1 MRFKRRIWLLPIMTA
16 VIVGAGIL
24 INSRI
29 TAQTSAALAKVEK
42 TQYPLV
48 EHMRTV
54 QAELT
59 RVQELLQR
67 AVAEGDQ
74 GALQTAGDAANRLTG
89 ALDEISKLDNVTAQI
104 PELRTAFD
112 QYFTAA
118 TRATRILLTL
128 ETGDSGGAIADMQS
142 KSQTLQALVTSTNE
156 NAVTEFRSLLDAG
169 ASNVERSLNVS
180 MLSGLLMM
188 LTLGIGSFVL
198 IKQVFKQLG
207 GEPEGAADIVTR
219 IAGGDFTTRIHLQ
232 HGDRSSLLFGIEQ
245 LRVRLGT
252 LIRDVTHSSSAV
264 DRASVEI
271 DSSVESLNARTQQ
284 QAASLEEAAA
294 SMEQLNST
302 VRRNADN
309 AMTANQQATRAREQ
323 AQIGGEVVNRAI
335 TAMTQINAASKQ
347 IADII
352 GVIDEIAFQTNLLAL
367 NAAVEAARA
376 GEQGRGFAVVAS
388 EVRNLAQ
395 RSASAAREI
404 KTLIQNSTARVQD
417 GTTLVDESGRH
428 LNDIVSSVKK
438 VAEIISEMSAASTEQ
453 AKGLEQVTATIHQLD
468 QVTQGNSAM
477 ADETASVA
485 ASMTQQ
491 AKQLLEFV
499 SVFKIEGGTHV
510 HDGHAPQFVTA
521 HQHVDHT
528 EVEPQSR
535 AA

>member
-1 MRFKRRIWLLPIMTA
+1 MRFKHRIWLLPIMTA
-16 VIVGAGIL
+16 VIVGTAIL

-29 TAQTSAALAKVEK
+29 TAQTSAALVRVEK

-48 EHMRTV
+48 ENMRIV
-54 QAELT
+54 QAEFT

-67 AVAEGDQ
+67 AVGEGDKS
-74 GALQTAGDAANRLTG
+74 ALQTAEEASNKVKS
-89 ALDEISKLDNVTAQI
+89 ALDEMSKLEGVAAPI
-104 PELRTAFD
+104 PALRTAFD
-112 QYFTAA
+112 EYYGAA
-118 TRATRILLTL
+118 TRATRVLLSL
-128 ETGDSGGAIADMQS
+128 ETGDSGSAIANMQS
-142 KSQTLQALVTSTNE
+142 KSQALQSLLTTTNDSSV
-156 NAVTEFRSLLDAG
+156 AEFRSLLDAG
-169 ASNVERSLNVS
+169 ASNVKRSLNVS
-180 MLSGLLMM
+180 MISGLLML
-188 LTLGIGSFVL
+188 LTLGAGSFVL
-198 IKQVFKQLG
+198 IKQVFRQLG
-207 GEPEGAADIVTR
+207 GDPEGAAEIVTR
-219 IAGGDFTTRIHLQ
+219 IASGDFTTRIHLQ
-232 HGDRSSLLFGIEQ
+232 PGDQTSLLCGIEQ
-245 LRVRLGT
+245 LRSRLGT
-252 LIRDVTHSSSAV
+252 LIRDVTRSSNAV
-264 DRASVEI
+264 DKASSEI
-271 DSSVESLNARTQQ
+271 DSSVEHLNSRTQQ

-294 SMEQLNST
+294 SMEELNST

-438 VAEIISEMSAASTEQ
+438 VAEIIGEMSAASAEQ
-453 AKGLEQVTATIHQLD
+453 AKGLEQVTTTIHQLD
-468 QVTQGNSAM
+468 EVTQGNSAM
-477 ADETASVA
+477 ADEAASVA

-499 SVFKIEGGTHV
+499 AVFKIEGGASA
-510 HDGHAPQFVTA
+510 HDMHSPHVTA
-521 HQHVDHT
+521 THHT
-528 EVEPQSR
+528 AHAEPSAHAR